1 MEERKNLFETVR
13 EVIGEIEQLRN
24 ENKCLKEEINNREFA
39 RMECDAYIKKLLKE
53 RKQLREEIDNKE
65 EIIQSW
71 ADDYNSL
78 CECNKRLVAERK
90 HLLQEMEEMVKDHVK
105 EMEDAEKEL
114 HGISF
119 TTLNMF
125 EINDTIT
132 EFMRVDRGSCLSA
145 KETVM
150 FFELAEKFA
159 ACIDRKKELL

>member
-1 MEERKNLFETVR
+1 MEERKSLFNMIK
-13 EVIGEIEQLRN
+13 EVCNENDSLHK
-24 ENKCLKEEINNREFA
+24 ENKCLEEEIANRENA
-39 RMECDAYIKKLLKE
+39 RIDCDTYIKKLLKE
-53 RKQLREEIDNKE
+53 RN
-65 EIIQSW
+65 
-71 ADDYNSL
+71 
-78 CECNKRLVAERK
+78 RLLK
-90 HLLQEMEEMVKDHVK
+90 EMEEMVKDHVK

-132 EFMRVDRGSCLSA
+132 EFMRTDRGSCLSA

-159 ACIDRKKELL
+159 ARIDKKKERL